1 MKNILWSAA
10 GDASDFAHD
19 EFGDNDDDR
28 EEQME
33 EAEEEEDDH
42 DEEDEDKEDE
52 EEQEQEENEEE
63 KGQVEGDEDSRG
75 KKGNGGEEEVDEA
88 EELLANFAKQVYKTR
103 HSLTKKQLPSSICPK
118 ELPMKQMRTAKH
130 VYKVLMGT
138 HELIK
143 SRRILW
149 KTIAARNLELAIG
162 KGTLV

>member
-1 MKNILWSAA
+1 MRGGTQSRFLKNILWSAA

-130 VYKVLMGT
+130 VYKC
-138 HELIK
+138 
-143 SRRILW
+143 
-149 KTIAARNLELAIG
+149 
-162 KGTLV
+162 